1 MNWLMKTTPIFTLL
15 FSLPS
20 FAQVDATYRQNNAVV
35 IYDFAETSGDIIDKS
50 TLKDPATGLAYPPLN
65 LEIYHPS
72 AVRQVGDLGLG
83 QSNVVRSKTA
93 ADKITNLCR
102 STGEL
107 SIEMEIT
114 NLDSVIT
121 RSGRDANGNQGRIQP
136 LRILSLSKSL
146 QERNFVFGQFY
157 TDGNHYSVGVSTSAN
172 EPNTGA
178 LGNSLRDP
186 LNSTIASTLV
196 PDATTGR
203 GATRQKIIFTL
214 GPSGNARLYLS
225 DKTGSLYLAQTASVG
240 FGTSAAADYF
250 NSWDPGSYLAI
261 GNENMSKSE
270 FASWIGVNDNFTG
283 CNTARDASEK
293 CFSNPNRWW
302 KGKIHNL
309 AIYCNEIPKDLVL
322 GSGLP
327 SLMKALQI
335 NLNNIPSDSDADA
348 KFRKRAMMIYNRI
361 AGVKVPTT
369 SPIIDQMLPLVR
381 SGDVVGAAAIVTD
394 EPTFYNV
401 TVRDFA
407 ARISNREKSINVPLN
422 DFIATIVGVVR
433 DDLSAQKLLTEDMV
447 YVGNTQDPVNLP
459 VPNDLTDD
467 HIMSNNHYEAIDKGK
482 YDLAKVL
489 IRTNQKIYS
498 SKDKAVRNLG
508 DDAAGLFTTRQWQ
521 AAHSIAGTQRRP
533 VQMAFEDFLCSPLEK
548 IADASGPDDVV
559 GADIDRF
566 PGGSH
571 SKYTT
576 TCRGCHTIMD
586 GFRPAFSK
594 WTFSRNFAKHADF
607 TTRFVKMNANDDENN
622 SMGMEMN
629 PVGFTVKVNKNTDV
643 YQDACRVS
651 ETGTQT
657 PDSIGCLIKSEKW
670 VNNANRG
677 ANAQRFKFTRT
688 EGKTLRDFGRLIVES
703 PKFASCMAERV
714 FKSVCNRAPQSL
726 DMKLIESAA
735 DEFIKTQGYSLK
747 YLFQRIGSS
756 DECLGGFDE

>member
-1 MNWLMKTTPIFTLL
+1 MNWFIKMAPTLMTWI
-15 FSLPS
+15 SLPS
-20 FAQVDATYRQNNAVV
+20 LAQVDATYRQNNAVA
-35 IYDFAETSGDIIDKS
+35 IYDFSETSGDILDKS
-50 TLKDPATGLAYPPLN
+50 TLINPATGVAYAPLN
-65 LEIYHPS
+65 LEVYHSS
-72 AVRQVGDLGLG
+72 AVRNAGDLGLG
-83 QSNVVRSKTA
+83 QANLVRSKTA

-102 STGEL
+102 TTGEL

-146 QERNFVFGQFY
+146 KERNFVFGQFY
-157 TDGNHYSVGVSTSAN
+157 TDGNHYSAGVSTSIN
-172 EPNTGA
+172 EPNDA
-178 LGNSLRDP
+178 SIGNSLREP
-186 LNSTIASTLV
+186 LNSTVASTLV
-196 PDATTGR
+196 PDATIGR
-203 GATRQKIIFTL
+203 SALRQKIIFTIANA
-214 GPSGNARLYLS
+214 GNARLYLS
-225 DKTGSLYLAQTASVG
+225 DKTGSLYLAQTSSVG
-240 FGTSAAADYF
+240 FGADAAANYF
-250 NSWDPGSYLAI
+250 KSWDTGAYLAI
-261 GNENMSKSE
+261 GNENMTKTE
-270 FASWIGVNDNFTG
+270 FLSWLGVTDNFTG
-283 CNTARDASEK
+283 CNTSRDVSEK
-293 CFSNPNRWW
+293 CFTNPNRWW
-302 KGKIHNL
+302 KGRIHNL
-309 AIYCNEIPKDLVL
+309 AIYCKEIPKDLVL
-322 GSGLP
+322 GNGLP

-335 NLNNIPSDSDADA
+335 DLNQIPSDSDADA
-348 KFRKRAMMIYNRI
+348 KFRKRAMLIYNRL

-369 SPIIDQMLPLVR
+369 SDIINQMIPFVKSGAVVEAAELV
-381 SGDVVGAAAIVTD
+381 TH

-407 ARISNREKSINVPLN
+407 ARISNREKTINVPLN

-433 DDLSAQKLLTEDMV
+433 DNLSAQTLLTEDMV
-447 YVGNTQDPVNLP
+447 YVGNTQNPVNLP

-482 YDLAKVL
+482 YDLAKAL

-498 SKDKAVRNLG
+498 SKDKAVRSLG

-571 SKYTT
+571 GKYTS

-594 WTFSRNFAKHADF
+594 WTFSKNFAKHADF
-607 TTRFVKMNANDDENN
+607 TARFVKANANDDENN
-622 SMGMEMN
+622 SLGMEMN
-629 PVGFTVKVNKNTDV
+629 PIGFTVKVNKNTDV
-643 YQDACRVS
+643 YKDACRVS
-651 ETGTQT
+651 DTGTQT

-677 ANAQRFKFTRT
+677 ANALRFKFTRT
-688 EGKTLRDFGRLIVES
+688 EGKSLRDFGRMIVES

-714 FKSVCNRAPQSL
+714 FKSVCNRAPQLL

-735 DEFIKTQGYSLK
+735 NEFSKSQGYSLK